1 VTAGRWPPVAKKD
14 FRPEYEYLIYKILM
28 QYRQKRPV
36 RIATGCSGLETP
48 ILACI
53 EMKIEVEHVLSS
65 EVNQNARDFAERAN
79 VQAEHV
85 FDNIGWES
93 KGEGYCFRHNKSCIY
108 KGTKKED
115 LFVVGPPCQG
125 CSSLNNSYQDKDV
138 VQMQQ
143 RDDHVVLEAIA
154 IHMRNHRPRI
164 VIVENVMGFL
174 KKRGHDGQTVLHM
187 VTELIAEK
195 APNYHVHV
203 FKGDAAYWVP
213 MPRSRAYLVFV
224 AEEAGGQEVLDKIKA
239 VMEQLEPPDIVDEGS
254 WKQFLLEPTTVL
266 DTRLVE
272 KEARRFMS
280 QVNEKT
286 SHWLPVFQIRTSS
299 V

>member
-1 VTAGRWPPVAKKD
+1 MPSLAKKD
-14 FRPEYEYLIYKILM
+14 FRPGYEYLIYKTMM
-28 QYRQKRPV
+28 QYRQKRPA

-53 EMKIEVEHVLSS
+53 EMKIDVEHVVSS
-65 EVNQNARDFAERAN
+65 EVNQNARDFAERAK

-85 FDNIGWES
+85 FDNIKFVSEG
-93 KGEGYCFRHNKSCIY
+93 KGYCFRH
-108 KGTKKED
+108 KKLCAYPPNRMED
-115 LFVVGPPCQG
+115 ILVVGPPCQG

-138 VQMQQ
+138 EQLQM
-143 RDDHVVLEAIA
+143 RDDHLVLESIA

-164 VIVENVMGFL
+164 VILENVMGFL
-174 KKRGHDGQTVLHM
+174 KKRGNDGQTVLHM

-224 AEEAGGQEVLDKIKA
+224 AEETGGQGVLDKIKA
-239 VMEQLEPPDIVDEGS
+239 VMEQLEPPDIVDGGS
-254 WKQFLLEPTTVL
+254 WKQFVLEPTVVL
-266 DTRLVE
+266 DNRLAE

-286 SHWLPVFQIRTSS
+286 SHWLPMFQIRICSI
-299 V
+299 